1 MIRTLRAF
9 FLGRLLREKLLLVAF
24 AAIGLLWWASAFS
37 TRAGRF
43 TQERRR
49 TTAALAE
56 QQQWLDHRLVI
67 EAAAQKA
74 AAQLK
79 PELTLDGT
87 RLLADVSSIA
97 REAGLRNVSGGSLT
111 TKQSNG
117 QFSIHTLDYT
127 VNRSDWNLLRKFYES
142 LQKRTPYIG
151 IEHFQLTADGVNPA
165 QLSLS
170 LRVSSVE
177 ITR

>member
-9 FLGRLLREKLLLVAF
+9 FLSRLLREKLLLVAF
-24 AAIGLLWWASAFS
+24 AAIGLLWWGSAFS

-43 TQERRR
+43 LQEKRR
-49 TTAALAE
+49 TTVALAE
-56 QQQWLDHRLVI
+56 QQQWLDNRRMI

-87 RLLADVSSIA
+87 RLLAEISGIA
-97 REAGLRNVSGGSLT
+97 RDAGLRNVAGGSLT
-111 TKQSNG
+111 DQSNG

-127 VNRSDWNLLRKFYES
+127 VNRSEWGLLRKFYET
-142 LQKRTPYIG
+142 LQKRSPYIG
-151 IEHFQLTADGVNPA
+151 IERFQLSADGVNPA
-165 QLSLS
+165 QLSLA